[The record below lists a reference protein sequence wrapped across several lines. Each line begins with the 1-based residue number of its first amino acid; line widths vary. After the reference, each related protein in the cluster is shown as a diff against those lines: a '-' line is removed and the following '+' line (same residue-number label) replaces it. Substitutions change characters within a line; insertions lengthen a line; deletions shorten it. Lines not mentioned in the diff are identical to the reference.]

1 MNIISIKL
9 DANGELSVNLQDVT
23 INQHFVPQIEQR
35 LNAIN
40 PSDNKKKQKIYSFS
54 LIDRESYS
62 IHLDSEEGSKIV
74 KTLSLNDIFSFDVLD
89 REPTRYNFEKLF
101 YQYEANIKSNTESL
115 ISKLS
120 CPSADI
126 KSEILNIFLS
136 KFLNFV
142 RNPYS
147 IKKVLKTFASLKN
160 KYPTN
165 PLHHKNFERVL
176 NGRKP
181 HQSYLCKQLNIS
193 EEEYRDWLAM
203 IFLSLS
209 SFKENQ
215 PNFLEQMIKGYYE
228 DPEIYIGVMI
238 YTYDD
243 KTCLLSD
250 RGYSFPFPENEH
262 QAWDFNLYSHGFIR
276 YAFIDEALTSKR
288 TPQNI
293 VEKYKAAPKS
303 IKLHHI
309 INDLSALEQYNKHV
323 VSQCHQKVFN
333 SSSECY
339 GI

>member
-1 MNIISIKL
+1 M
-9 DANGELSVNLQDVT
+9 NLQDVT
-23 INQHFVPQIEQR
+23 INQHFVSQVEQR

-62 IHLDSEEGSKIV
+62 IHLDSEEGSKIA

-89 REPTRYNFEKLF
+89 RAPTRYNFEKLF

-115 ISKLS
+115 ILKLS

-147 IKKVLKTFASLKN
+147 IKKVLKTFTSLKN

-181 HQSYLCKQLNIS
+181 HQSDLCDQLSIS
-193 EEEYRDWLAM
+193 EEEYRDWLTM

-209 SFKENQ
+209 SFEENQ
-215 PNFLEQMIKGYYE
+215 PNFLEHMIKGLYE
-228 DPEIYIGVMI
+228 DPENYISITI
-238 YTYDD
+238 YTYND

-250 RGYSFPFPENEH
+250 RGYSIPSPENKH
-262 QAWDFNLYSHGFIR
+262 MIWDFNLYSHGFIR
-276 YAFIDEALTSKR
+276 YAFLDLEALTPKR

-293 VEKYKAAPKS
+293 IEKYKASPKS
-303 IKLHHI
+303 IKVYHES
-309 INDLSALEQYNKHV
+309 NDLSALEQYNRHV
-323 VSQCHQKVFN
+323 VYQCYKNVFN